1 MLIRHDF
8 VSTGVCP
15 VAAHPRVPSDPGSA
29 RQRGLSNK
37 LCLAVSALMSL
48 LCSGAQA
55 APHSPD
61 VLPLAAEQTDG
72 HSACLGKDGTRT
84 GNEAAAKCQAGTHWL
99 FWNPGGA
106 GRGEAGRREG
116 TVEGLTLG

>member
-1 MLIRHDF
+1 MPSGRTPPCPLR
-8 VSTGVCP
+8 SWVCSP
-15 VAAHPRVPSDPGSA
+15 E
-29 RQRGLSNK
+29 GLSNK

-116 TVEGLTLG
+116 TVEGVTLG